1 MQHPRRNNMSFL
13 TQKTKPFL
21 ACIALLS
28 LTTIAS
34 CSTDRKIDFEFT
46 GQVLN
51 KGTLEPY
58 EGAYVIAVYE
68 KVDLGF
74 AGSARYCYKTKGM
87 FTGKDGKFHFPIDK
101 LDGNSP
107 FIVHAIKPGYF
118 LLDWA
123 LPSEAL
129 SKAQIKET
137 YQNRHVYLQKQDP
150 AKYNPGYPYGECS
163 RPESR
168 EAAEA
173 NIQYLKLER
182 DELIRIGSHFDWFQ
196 NSIDIIDRRIQ
207 RLQSVPDQK

>member
-1 MQHPRRNNMSFL
+1 MSRFTLKKCATTLATVFTVL
-13 TQKTKPFL
+13 TSIT
-21 ACIALLS
+21 A
-28 LTTIAS
+28 

-118 LLDWA
+118 LFDWA

-137 YQNRHVYLQKQDP
+137 YQNRHVYLQKQDV
-150 AKYNPGYPYGECS
+150 AKPSFQHGFEDCQ
-163 RPESR
+163 RPESAEAI
-168 EAAEA
+168 EAAVQFMQIE
-173 NIQYLKLER
+173 
-182 DELIRIGSHFDWFQ
+182 IGEVTKYGFE
-196 NSIDIIDRRIQ
+196 Q
-207 RLQSVPDQK
+207 RALGVRNLMKSMQQLAEKQSNKK